1 MEHRAGEQGSVA
13 IKIRDETNI
22 NVQGA
27 KGWKRIL
34 NVRTAEKTRVDD
46 RRMSKAIGGGHIR
59 QGFRRHDNSLGF
71 FKRCQM
77 VSVKTVRSLSSFK

>member
-27 KGWKRIL
+27 KGWKKIL
-34 NVRTAEKTRVDD
+34 NVRTAEKIRND
-46 RRMSKAIGGGHIR
+46 RFGNYQKVESILSGL
-59 QGFRRHDNSLGF
+59 DNGTTTYRKVFKNVYLAQCSLR
-71 FKRCQM
+71 KI
-77 VSVKTVRSLSSFK
+77 

>member
-27 KGWKRIL
+27 KSWKNIL
-34 NVRTAEKTRVDD
+34 NIRTAEKMRVAD
-46 RRMSKAIGGGHIR
+46 RRMSKAAGGGHIR
-59 QGFRRHDNSLGF
+59 QGFRRHDNALGV

-77 VSVKTVRSLSSFK
+77 VSVKTV